1 MEKNMTWHDIKY
13 KSEHH
18 QTPTKRWG
26 HKTIL
31 LDD

>member
-1 MEKNMTWHDIKY
+1 MTWHDIKY

-31 LDD
+31 IDD